1 MLKSCSARDSASI
14 GEGIFQN
21 GQVHLDIGGREVGG
35 RLHFFFGFFS
45 HVKILLIIIG
55 GWSFFLGWCVLLDSG
70 GTLRRA
76 DFSNFLEFGIC

>member
-1 MLKSCSARDSASI
+1 MSKSCSARDSASI

-35 RLHFFFGFFS
+35 RLHFFFG
-45 HVKILLIIIG
+45 
-55 GWSFFLGWCVLLDSG
+55 WCVLLDSG